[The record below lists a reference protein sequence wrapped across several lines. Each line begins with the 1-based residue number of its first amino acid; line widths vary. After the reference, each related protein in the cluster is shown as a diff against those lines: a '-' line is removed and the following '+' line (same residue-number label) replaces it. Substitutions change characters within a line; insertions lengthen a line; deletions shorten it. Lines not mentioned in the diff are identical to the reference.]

1 MWGEDIFWQPRTIP
15 TDPEL
20 ISIGTNVKIASGV
33 SFINHDIIPS
43 MLNTKFSSHDFAPSF
58 GCIEI
63 GDNVMIGAD
72 VLILPNVKI
81 GSNVIIGAGS
91 VVTKD
96 IPDNSVAA
104 GIPCRVVGNFDDLVI
119 KYTKREKMTTEEYWN
134 EFKRKRS
141 LF

>member
-1 MWGEDIFWQPRTIP
+1 MGGGIFWQPRTIP

-20 ISIGTNVKIASGV
+20 ISIGNNVKIASGV
-33 SFINHDIIPS
+33 DFINHDIIPS
-43 MLNTKFSSHDFAPSF
+43 MLNTKFNSHDFAPSF

-104 GIPCRVVGNFDDLVI
+104 GIPCRVVGSFDDLVK
-119 KYTKREKMTTEEYWN
+119 KYAKRKKMTTEECWN
-134 EFKRKRS
+134 EFKRKRN

>member
-1 MWGEDIFWQPRTIP
+1 
-15 TDPEL
+15 
-20 ISIGTNVKIASGV
+20 
-33 SFINHDIIPS
+33 
-43 MLNTKFSSHDFAPSF
+43 MLNTKFNSHDFAPSF

-104 GIPCRVVGNFDDLVI
+104 GIPCRVVGSFDDLVK
-119 KYTKREKMTTEEYWN
+119 KYAKRKKMTTEECWN
-134 EFKRKRS
+134 EFKRKRN